1 MYLYKGGILRV
12 LQRDA
17 GGSVGLVTDDQ
28 IKGPLKGLLRFRNDV
43 NGLVGGE
50 DNQQAVRMK
59 LFRQP
64 ELTHDVIHIGGRGK
78 GQIGDAVPVLIIVLF
93 PSAFADVGIGAD
105 ADGENVCRRFRR
117 PFPQGL
123 THQRNGGSQKQHKP
137 PAAGFVLRN
146 FQGSEGLARATGHDQ
161 LAAIPGLEMLVK
173 GGYGR
178 LLMRAR
184 LLAFL
189 PGLCAADTL
198 FQRGPVHGRAFQIG
212 KADAPYRRFL
222 MADGVFRLAAPFV
235 GGGYPEPERKGG
247 RLLLVVDKPLAGRGQ
262 KAVHGGLVYAGCFR
276 IALALNGPEIPLD
289 GLGNQINACILAAE
303 VPFVRKFPPEPD
315 MPERP
320 RIPRHGLQK
329 SLHEPLETVALVAF
343 GKGNGAIL
351 GKNVLKGHGAF
362 SLKKDG
368 ISV

>member
-1 MYLYKGGILRV
+1 
-12 LQRDA
+12 
-17 GGSVGLVTDDQ
+17 
-28 IKGPLKGLLRFRNDV
+28 
-43 NGLVGGE
+43 
-50 DNQQAVRMK
+50 MK
-59 LFRQP
+59 FFRQP

-78 GQIGDAVPVLIIVLF
+78 GQIGNAVAVLILVLF
-93 PSAFADVGIGAD
+93 ASAFADFGIGAD
-105 ADGENVCRRFRR
+105 ADGENVRRCFRR

-137 PAAGFVLRN
+137 LSAGFVLRN
-146 FQGSEGLARATGHDQ
+146 FQGSEGFARTAGHDQ

-189 PGLCAADTL
+189 PGLCAADAL
-198 FQRGPVHGRAFQIG
+198 FQRGPVHGRVFQIG
-212 KADAPYRRFL
+212 KADALYRRFL

-247 RLLLVVDKPLAGRGQ
+247 RLLLVVDKLLAGRGQ
-262 KAVHGGLVYAGCFR
+262 KAVHGWLVYAGCFR
-276 IALALNGPEIPLD
+276 IALALNGPEISLH
-289 GLGNQINACILAAE
+289 GLRNQINARILAAE
-303 VPFVRKFPPEPD
+303 VLLVRKFPPEPD
-315 MPERP
+315 MPECA
-320 RIPRHGLQK
+320 RIPRNRLQK

-343 GKGNGAIL
+343 GKGNSAVL
-351 GKNVLKGHGAF
+351 GKNILKGHGAF

-368 ISV
+368 MSAYPKTPGKGMGVEMWIPTNRIYYCL